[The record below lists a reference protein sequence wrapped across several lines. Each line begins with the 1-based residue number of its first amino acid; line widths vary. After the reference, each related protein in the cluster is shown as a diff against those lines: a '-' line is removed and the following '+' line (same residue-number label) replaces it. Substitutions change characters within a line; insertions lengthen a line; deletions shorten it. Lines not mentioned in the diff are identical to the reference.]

1 MERMTIQKTRLGES
15 EVDLSPVFGA
25 EAVSLVYQLTRTSY
39 SLARRAPPAYAR
51 ANMPCR
57 FVPRHAT

>member
-1 MERMTIQKTRLGES
+1 MTLRKTRLGEP

-39 SLARRAPPAYAR
+39 SLTRHAQPAYTR
-51 ANMPCR
+51 ASMPCR
-57 FVPRHAT
+57 FVPRRAT